1 MRPAGLSGSLRTLG
15 ALAVAGALAFAPAS
29 PATATTPVTT
39 PVATSVAA
47 SAPSPSR
54 PVTAGTEVAISP
66 VDLNGPA
73 ISTVKVTVTNAGPER
88 MRGLKVTFGGPVG
101 WAVQPSAVE
110 VDGVLAPGASAVA
123 SFRIQVPEPRA
134 GFTVRTFTAT
144 ATYRG
149 GDGAG
154 SATATRTQRSGTP
167 LPNLAAAYNNVG
179 VTDESDTRPGDYD
192 GEGNSFSAQKLAD
205 AGLRPGEPVTAL
217 GATLRWPDV
226 PSGTRNNV
234 SAAGQAVALSGKGSR
249 LVLLGSGVTSGAS
262 GTVTVYYTDGT
273 SGTGVIGF
281 PNWSFDPANAHG
293 ATLVA
298 SSDGRNRPSG
308 YGNAG
313 IAYRVFAHSV
323 PLDPAKQVEF
333 VVLPANGNVHVFDM
347 AIAP

>member
-1 MRPAGLSGSLRTLG
+1 MRSAGLVGSLR
-15 ALAVAGALAFAPAS
+15 AVAVAGALALLPAAAAGTAVAAEQAPA
-29 PATATTPVTT
+29 PAAARTAVT
-39 PVATSVAA
+39 
-47 SAPSPSR
+47 
-54 PVTAGTEVAISP
+54 ISP
-66 VDLNGPA
+66 VDLAGPA

-88 MRGLKVTFGGPVG
+88 MRSLKVSFGGPTG
-101 WAVQPSAVE
+101 WAVQPSVLS
-110 VDGVLAPGASAVA
+110 VDGSLTTGASADAV
-123 SFRIQVPEPRA
+123 FRIQVPEQRG

-144 ATYRG
+144 ATYQG

-167 LPNLAAAYNNVG
+167 LANLAAAYNNVA
-179 VTDESDTRPGDYD
+179 VTDESHTAPGDYD

-205 AGLRPGEPVTAL
+205 VGLRPGAPVSAL
-217 GATLRWPDV
+217 GAELHWPNV

-234 SAAGQAVALSGKGSR
+234 TASGQAVALSGAGGR
-249 LVLLGSGVTSGAS
+249 LVFLGSGVTSGAS
-262 GTVTVYYTDGT
+262 GTATVYYTDGT
-273 SGTGVIGF
+273 SSTGSFGF

-313 IAYRVFAHSV
+313 IKYRVFAHSI
-323 PLDPAKQVEF
+323 PLDGTKQVDF
-333 VVLPANGNVHVFDM
+333 VVLPSNGNIHLFDM

>member
-110 VDGVLAPGASAVA
+110 VDGALAPGASAVA

-262 GTVTVYYTDGT
+262 GTVTVYYADGT

>member
-1 MRPAGLSGSLRTLG
+1 MRPTGLIGSLG
-15 ALAVAGALAFAPAS
+15 AMAVAGALTLAPAS
-29 PATATTPVTT
+29 TATATAPVQTA
-39 PVATSVAA
+39 ATAVSAETRPAA
-47 SAPSPSR
+47 
-54 PVTAGTEVAISP
+54 AGTEVAISP
-66 VDLNGPA
+66 VDLDGPA
-73 ISTVKVTVTNAGPER
+73 ISTVKVTVTNAGPQR
-88 MRGLKVTFGGPVG
+88 MRALKVTFGGPVG
-101 WAVQPSAVE
+101 WAVQPSAVQ
-110 VDGVLAPGASAVA
+110 VDGALAAGASAVA
-123 SFRIQVPEPRA
+123 TFRIQVPEKRA
-134 GFTVRTFTAT
+134 GFTIRTFTAT
-144 ATYRG
+144 ATYQG

-154 SATATRTQRSGTP
+154 SATATRTERSGTP
-167 LPNLAAAYNNVG
+167 LPGLAAAYNNVG
-179 VTDESDTRPGDYD
+179 VTDESDTRPGNYD
-192 GEGNSFSAQKLAD
+192 GEGNSFSAQKLA
-205 AGLRPGEPVTAL
+205 AVGLRPGEPVSAL

-234 SAAGQAVALSGKGSR
+234 SSAGQAITLAGSGSR

-262 GTVTVYYTDGT
+262 GTVTVSYTDGT
-273 SGTGVIGF
+273 SDTGTIGF

-333 VVLPANGNVHVFDM
+333 VVLPANGNVHVFDL